1 MNNRL
6 KFKLKL
12 LDEATST
19 NDVLKELARLQTEE
33 GLVVYAKS
41 QTAGRGQMGN
51 SWEAEAGQNLTFSL
65 LLAPVFLKAE
75 EQIWLNMAICLA
87 LRDMLSRHLEN
98 VNIKWPNDIYVDD
111 KKIAGLLIENNL
123 QSGYIRCSIIGIGIN
138 VNQVDFNNR
147 SATSFMLE
155 KLIPSDLMDLLT
167 QLLEDIE
174 QRYVQLEMKQ
184 YKFIQWEYLK
194 HLYRKDLVSFF
205 RTQGRDFKGVIRTVD
220 EYGRLVIETAE
231 GVLHF
236 QLKEVELL
244 RGE

>member
-1 MNNRL
+1 M